1 MTNPRVIVARILRA
15 VIGDEISLDTA
26 FAQQLSDTTAQTSFI
41 KAACFG
47 VLRHYLRLQWYLQQ
61 LLDKPLKPKDL
72 DVHCLLLCGVYELFD
87 MHTPDHAVVSETVN
101 AVSQLK
107 KNWAKGLVNAIL
119 RNAKRQQQ
127 PLQERAQHDVQ
138 ASTMHPQWLRDH
150 LQQDWPDEW
159 HTIVAQNNLPPPM
172 SLRIDTHQI
181 DRQAYLTQLQQQGL
195 TATAH
200 SQVTCAIRLDNP
212 VDVHE
217 LPGFAQGLVSVQDAA
232 AQLAAPLLDPQ
243 AGERVL
249 DACAAPGGKTL
260 HLLQQQP
267 ALAQLL
273 ALDAD
278 AQRLQRVQQNLDRA
292 GVSAHL
298 QQGDAGRPEDWWDGL
313 PFDRIL
319 LDAPCSATGVI
330 RRHPDI
336 KWLRRD
342 SDIAALCNL
351 QARMLDALWPL
362 LAPGGTLL
370 YATCSLLPEE
380 NEEQIRAFLRRR
392 SDVRVHPPEGSWGVP
407 RAVGRQI
414 LPRQNGPDGFYYS
427 VLEKSDP

>member
-336 KWLRRD
+336 KLLRRPQD
-342 SDIAALCNL
+342 LPRLAQT
-351 QARMLDALWPL
+351 QAQILDALWPL
-362 LAPGGTLL
+362 LKTGGMLL
-370 YATCSLLPEE
+370 YATCSVLKIENAQQIQTFLQQHADARCQPLPTGWGH
-380 NEEQIRAFLRRR
+380 EQ
-392 SDVRVHPPEGSWGVP
+392 HC
-407 RAVGRQI
+407 GRQI
-414 LPRQNGPDGFYYS
+414 LPGEQDMDGFFYALIYKQS
-427 VLEKSDP
+427 